1 MTIFT
6 VFDLKT
12 ASERLYIHALN
23 PIKASAH
30 AAMISIIDVKT
41 MIQNTGSETPRKLNT
56 TEKAP
61 HAISPNRATTLR
73 LKNMAL
79 NTGGQPTSKGSR
91 ERPESISADPL
102 K

>member
-1 MTIFT
+1 MTIFLQF
-6 VFDLKT
+6 FDLKT

-61 HAISPNRATTLR
+61 HAISPNSATTLR

-79 NTGGQPTSKGSR
+79 NTEANQLQRVQERDPKVSR
-91 ERPESISADPL
+91 QTR
-102 K
+102 